1 MSRVEGQPSPGE
13 GGASS
18 IRVMGADGGGT
29 RLRLALADGEG
40 RILARRNGP
49 PALVLPGQ
57 AGGVAAS
64 LAAEV
69 RVLAREA
76 GVELPLDALCVGLA
90 GVGRPGA
97 AARVRGHLEVRGLAR
112 EVRVVTDARVAL
124 DDAFPEEAGVLLVAG
139 TGSIALARRWDGEVL
154 RVGGWGALLGD
165 EGSGYRLALE
175 GLRAAIR
182 GSEGRG
188 PTTELTGQ
196 LLEALGAEGGE
207 GVLGWIQHAEKG
219 EVSALATIVARTA
232 EDGDEVAGD
241 LLQGAVDALLAH
253 ARALLGALA
262 TAPDAGAGHP
272 PPRVALTGGL
282 LEEGG
287 CLRERLLEAL
297 GRRGIPALDRPVDA
311 AQGAVLGALRASRSL
326 WQDDPS

>member
-1 MSRVEGQPSPGE
+1 MTKERAKPEPGE
-13 GGASS
+13 PVGSP

-29 RLRLALADGEG
+29 RLRLALADGDG

-69 RVLAREA
+69 RALAREA
-76 GVELPLDALCVGLA
+76 GAELPLDGLCVGLA

-139 TGSIALARRWDGEVL
+139 TGSIALARRLDGEVL
-154 RVGGWGALLGD
+154 RVGGWGSLLGD
-165 EGSGYRLALE
+165 EGSGYRLGLD

-188 PTTELTGQ
+188 PTTGLTAELLQ
-196 LLEALGAEGGE
+196 ALGAEGGE
-207 GVLGWIQHAEKG
+207 GVLGWLQNARKG

-232 EDGDEVAGD
+232 ADGDDVAGA
-241 LLQGAVDALLAH
+241 LVQGSVDALLAH
-253 ARALLGALA
+253 ARSLLGTLA
-262 TAPDAGAGHP
+262 TGRDAGAGHP
-272 PPRVALTGGL
+272 PPRVALAGGL

-287 CLRERLLEAL
+287 CLRGELLEAL
-297 GRRGIPALDRPVDA
+297 ERRGLVALNRPVDGA
-311 AQGAVLGALRASRSL
+311 RGAVHGALRANRSL
-326 WQDDPS
+326 WQTETS